1 MDINLNELK
10 SATDEALKISIVK
23 MLVFQQLKSKVHN
36 ESTLKNRI
44 NSKTNKSYKP
54 SETDLKNPKSFNLFI
69 ENLSKEILSDL
80 PKPKISTQFPQQHF
94 NLKFLII
101 NNEPPPTRKGNGR

>member
-1 MDINLNELK
+1 MDITLNELK
-10 SATDEALKISIVK
+10 NATDEALKISMIK
-23 MLVFQQLKSKVHN
+23 MLVFEKLKSKVHN

-80 PKPKISTQFPQQHF
+80 QKQKFQH
-94 NLKFLII
+94 NSP
-101 NNEPPPTRKGNGR
+101 NNILTSNF

>member
-80 PKPKISTQFPQQHF
+80 QKPKFKHNSP
-94 NLKFLII
+94 
-101 NNEPPPTRKGNGR
+101 NNILTSNF

>member
-80 PKPKISTQFPQQHF
+80 QNQKFQH
-94 NLKFLII
+94 NSP
-101 NNEPPPTRKGNGR
+101 NNILTSNF